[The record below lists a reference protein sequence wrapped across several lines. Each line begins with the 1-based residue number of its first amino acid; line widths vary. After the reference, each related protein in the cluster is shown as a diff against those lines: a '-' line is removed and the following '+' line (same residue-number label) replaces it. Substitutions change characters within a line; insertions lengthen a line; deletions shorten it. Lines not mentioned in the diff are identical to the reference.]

1 MRAMSQRGQVAYDPR
16 GRIFVVT
23 HDEALLV
30 HDGDSEAPLWQET
43 IDETIAGV
51 AIAGDEIVV
60 LGEEGA
66 VRRFTFLHR
75 ELARASLGGPV
86 RTFAVR
92 EDGTIVGAHEDHVS
106 LLRRNDLAAVPLY
119 HRGVTALAW
128 SRDGKRVLVGKSS
141 PEGEHQL
148 VLLDGANGE
157 PQGAPQ
163 TLASA
168 ITAIASCPK
177 GFFVANGD
185 RIQRFTQ
192 PDAPLAHVTRAR
204 EHVITDVACSAE
216 GTRLA
221 MQIDRSRVLVLDDP
235 PGEALLDV
243 SYPQRVCSGVAFGP
257 RPWIAIALAGG
268 DANRVNVDTG
278 AMHRSDTHPG
288 RQHNRWL
295 VSVAGAF
302 QKRAAPAPTAAP
314 AKTAGIDEAK
324 LEQQRR
330 AQRAIQDAEAQLRQ
344 QQQDDSDR
352 KMMFRIGFIVL
363 GILLGV
369 LRACARD
376 SHHY

>member
-1 MRAMSQRGQVAYDPR
+1 
-16 GRIFVVT
+16 
-23 HDEALLV
+23 
-30 HDGDSEAPLWQET
+30 
-43 IDETIAGV
+43 
-51 AIAGDEIVV
+51 
-60 LGEEGA
+60 
-66 VRRFTFLHR
+66 
-75 ELARASLGGPV
+75 
-86 RTFAVR
+86 
-92 EDGTIVGAHEDHVS
+92 
-106 LLRRNDLAAVPLY
+106 
-119 HRGVTALAW
+119 VTALAW

-163 TLASA
+163 TLPSA
-168 ITAIASCPK
+168 ITAIAASNK
-177 GFFVANGD
+177 GFFVASGD
-185 RIQRFTQ
+185 RVQRFTEA
-192 PDAPLAHVTRAR
+192 DAPLAHVTRAR
-204 EHVITDVACSAE
+204 DHVITDVACSTE

-235 PGEALLDV
+235 PAEALLDV

-268 DANRVNVDTG
+268 DANKVNVDTG
-278 AMHRSDTHPG
+278 AMHRSDTQPG
-288 RQHNRWL
+288 RPHNRWL

-302 QKRAAPAPTAAP
+302 QKRAPAAAP
-314 AKTAGIDEAK
+314 ASVPPKKAGLDEAK

-330 AQRAIQDAEAQLRQ
+330 AQRAVEDAEAQLRQ

-363 GILLGV
+363 GIILGV

-376 SHHY
+376 SHNY

>member
-1 MRAMSQRGQVAYDPR
+1 MSQRGQVAFDPN

-23 HDEALLV
+23 HDDALLV

-43 IDETIAGV
+43 FEETIVAV
-51 AIAGDEIVV
+51 AIAGDEIVAV
-60 LGEEGA
+60 CEEGL

-75 ELARASLGGPV
+75 ELARASLGGAV
-86 RTFAVR
+86 RTVAVR
-92 EDGTIVGAHEDHVS
+92 EDGTLVAAHDDHLS

-163 TLASA
+163 TLANA
-168 ITAIASCPK
+168 ITAIASSPK
-177 GFFVANGD
+177 GFLVASGD
-185 RIQRFTQ
+185 RVQRFTQ

-204 EHVITDVACSAE
+204 EHLITDVACSAD
-216 GTRLA
+216 GSRLA
-221 MQIDRSRVLVLDDP
+221 MQIDRSRVMVLDDP

-268 DANRVNVDTG
+268 DANKVNVDTG

-302 QKRAAPAPTAAP
+302 QKSAAAAPSAAP
-314 AKTAGIDEAK
+314 AKRAVVDEAK
-324 LEQQRR
+324 LEQERR
-330 AQRAIQDAEAQLRQ
+330 AQRAVEDAEAQLRQ
-344 QQQDDSDR
+344 QQHDDSDR
-352 KMMFRIGFIVL
+352 KMMFRIGFILL
-363 GILLGV
+363 GIVLGV